1 MTGWNPADLAAI
13 DRVGEIRVAA
23 HRPDG
28 SLRPATIV
36 WHVVVDGA
44 LFIRS
49 VRGEAGAWFQAVLR
63 TGRGTV
69 DAGGVHADVTVTRD
83 DAHDAEI
90 DRAYHAKY
98 GNGSPVRSITSPA
111 ATATT
116 LRVDPADTR
125 TPTRSG
131 ADGWG

>member
-1 MTGWNPADLAAI
+1 MTSWNPAELTAI
-13 DRVGEIRVAA
+13 DGDGEIRVAA

-49 VRGEAGAWFQAVLR
+49 VRGEDGAWYRAVRR
-63 TGRGTV
+63 TGTGTV
-69 DAGGVHADVTVTRD
+69 DGGGVHADVTFTRD
-83 DAHDAEI
+83 AAHDAAI

-116 LRVDPADTR
+116 LRVDLR
-125 TPTRSG
+125 
-131 ADGWG
+131 